1 MHVEFSPLDLA
12 HADTYRALWHACP
25 QQSMDYTLV
34 NLWGWQEYTQLAWYF
49 SEKLCWLKPAV
60 QTESLPTLWAPVG
73 PWHEIDWQA
82 EACLTQGVTLVRVP
96 QKLAFLLEKALPGRV
111 QVEEN
116 RDQFEYLYDRNL
128 LATLPGNKYQKKR
141 NHVNGY
147 KKMYGEPDYRP
158 MDDAV
163 VEDMLSLQ
171 DEWCKWHECTNSP
184 SLQAENTAINKVL
197 SHWHDFPHLMG
208 GALYVDNAMVAFSVG
223 EKLDD
228 GTLGVHFEKGH
239 SGFRGVYQ
247 TMNTLFV
254 QKVGQDCIYVN
265 REQDLGEEGLRQAK
279 MTYFPVDFLRKY
291 TLTITPA

>member
-1 MHVEFSPLDLA
+1 MQVEFRPLDLA
-12 HADTYRALWHACP
+12 KAQKYEALWHNCP

-34 NLWGWQEYTQLAWYF
+34 NLWGWQEYTQMTWHF
-49 SEKLCWLKPAV
+49 SDVLCWLKPQHQEEDMPV
-60 QTESLPTLWAPVG
+60 LWAPVG
-73 PWHEIDWQA
+73 AWHEVDFTQ
-82 EACLTQGVTLVRVP
+82 EACLEQGAKLVRVP
-96 QKLAFLLEKALPGRV
+96 EQLAFLLEKSLQGRV
-111 QVEEN
+111 QLEEDRN
-116 RDQFEYLYDRNL
+116 QFEYLYDRQS

-223 EKLDD
+223 EVLDG

-254 QKVGQDCIYVN
+254 QKAGEACSLIN
-265 REQDLGEEGLRQAK
+265 REQDMGEEGLRQAK
-279 MTYFPVDFLRKY
+279 KTYFPVDFLRKY
-291 TLTITPA
+291 TLTIQPA